1 MMADIK
7 IALVGAGSRSFG
19 PSTIRDILLSPE
31 LGKRGVHLALVDIAK
46 PALAEVERYARLVAK
61 KKGGKA
67 RISATTKLNPALAG
81 ADFVV
86 TAIEVNRFLYWSQD
100 FHIPRKLGFRQ
111 VYGENGGPG
120 GLFHALRNMGP
131 MIGIARAMEKLCPK
145 APLLNFTNPEA
156 KLCEGISRLTGI
168 KSVGLCHGVFMG
180 MWQVCGLLGRPM
192 DSIDFSACGL
202 NHFTWFQS
210 IRDRKTGRDLYPDL
224 TRVERELDPLADWH
238 EMALARVLFRRFG
251 LWPSPAPNHYG
262 EYLGWAAEFV
272 AAELQYFYDPADGEP
287 RKTGVIP
294 EFVYSLTHNPHHR
307 PWRRKQEKPV
317 PLEKSPLKHSGELS
331 ALIME
336 SLACGVRHELAAV
349 NVPNRGAMPDLPDSA
364 VVELPAISDSSGLR
378 PVPMKPL
385 PEAIAAMLRLQASIN
400 KLLVEAF
407 AEKSKGKLIQAILL
421 DPGTSSYRAT
431 VALVDEMLE
440 VQKDLLP
447 ALK

>member
-1 MMADIK
+1 MADIK

-19 PSTIRDILLSPE
+19 PSTVRDIILSRE
-31 LGKRGVHLALVDIAK
+31 LAKRGVHLVLMDISK
-46 PALAEVERYARLVAK
+46 PALAEVERYARHVAK
-61 KKGGKA
+61 RKGGRA
-67 RISATTKLNPALAG
+67 RISATTGLNPALDG

-86 TAIEVNRFLYWSQD
+86 TAIEVDRFLHWSED

-131 MIGIARAMEKLCPK
+131 MIGIARAMEKLCPR
-145 APLLNFTNPEA
+145 ATLLNFTNPEA

-180 MWQVCGLLGRPM
+180 MWQICGLLGRPM
-192 DSIDFSACGL
+192 DSIDFTACGM
-202 NHFTWFQS
+202 NHFTWFQTV
-210 IRDRKTGRDLYPDL
+210 RDRKTGKDLYPDL
-224 TRVERELDPLADWH
+224 RRIEQELDPLADWH
-238 EMALARVLFRRFG
+238 ELALARVLFRRFG

-262 EYLGWAAEFV
+262 EYLGWAGEFV

-287 RKTGVIP
+287 RKTGVTP
-294 EFVYSLTHNPHHR
+294 EFVYSLSSNPHHR
-307 PWRRKQEKPV
+307 PWRRKPEKPV
-317 PLEKSPLKHSGELS
+317 PLEKSPLKHSGELC

-336 SLACGVRHELAAV
+336 SLVCGVRHELPAV

-364 VVELPAISDSSGLR
+364 VVEVPAVSDSSGLR
-378 PVPMKPL
+378 SVPMNPL

-421 DPGTSSYRAT
+421 DPGTSSYRAS
-431 VALVDEMLE
+431 VELVDEMLE